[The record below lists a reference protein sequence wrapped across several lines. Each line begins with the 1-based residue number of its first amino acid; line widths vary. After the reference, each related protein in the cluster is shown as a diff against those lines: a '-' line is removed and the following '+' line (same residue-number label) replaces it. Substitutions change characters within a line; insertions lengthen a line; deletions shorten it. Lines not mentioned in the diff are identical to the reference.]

1 MIKIILFL
9 FATVCFGQSFNNYHN
24 LVERSDR
31 LIYNYEFEKAIDL
44 LNSAIEK
51 KRERPEAFLIL
62 SKIYLWY
69 YLGSSNSSDLKLFE
83 NYADS
88 VISKCNN
95 IIDDNNDINILYL
108 LGNIYKYK
116 AMMSAANANSLDA
129 FWATKTSVGFYEDV
143 LEIDSTYYSAQGG
156 IGIFEYALTYV
167 PSFFSWALTFTG
179 LSADDNNGFEL
190 VKKAYYKGKKDKIEL
205 QFHLAKLYDEY
216 LADYKSAIKLLDPLV
231 EEFPQNNILQYQR
244 AIEFIKSKNLNK
256 AKIDLEEILKNGHP
270 KFSQTISFTKFLLGD
285 VYFRQNNFEKALEY
299 YQQFLQTTKTIDYT
313 GIASLR
319 AAICNH
325 FLDNQNEFRKYAV
338 LASNGNQ
345 DIEDDNYAK
354 ELSLKFLENGL
365 NKEWE
370 FQIKIENLY
379 LAGNNKKVIESVNEI
394 VDTIES
400 EEIKSLL
407 LNYKTS
413 SLIELNKFSDAK
425 KIANQLKNYDLQSS
439 FWIKPMAYV
448 NLAKINM
455 AEKKYSA
462 AKQYVQAVS
471 EIDNYSRKNQ
481 IKSYLNK
488 IKIDLKGKKL

>member
-1 MIKIILFL
+1 MIRIILFL
-9 FATVCFGQSFNNYHN
+9 FATLSFGQSLKNYQN

-51 KRERPEAFLIL
+51 KRERPEAFLIY

-69 YLGSSNSSDLKLFE
+69 YLGSSNSSDLQLFE
-83 NYADS
+83 NYSDS
-88 VISKCNN
+88 VISKCN
-95 IIDDNNDINILYL
+95 IILEENNDINILYL

-129 FWATKTSVGFYEDV
+129 FWATKTSVGYYEDV

-156 IGIFEYALTYV
+156 IGIFEYALTFV
-167 PSFFSWALTFTG
+167 PSFFSWALTFSG
-179 LSADDNNGFEL
+179 LSADDNNGFTL
-190 VKKAYYKGKKDKIEL
+190 VKNAYYKGKKDKIEL

-216 LADYKSAIKLLDPLV
+216 LGDYKNAIKLLDPLIK
-231 EEFPQNNILQYQR
+231 EFPKNNILIYQR
-244 AIEFIKSKNLNK
+244 AIEFIKSKNLSK
-256 AKIDLEEILKNGHP
+256 AKFDLEEILKHGHP
-270 KFSQTISFTKFLLGD
+270 KFSQTISFSKFLLGD

-319 AAICNH
+319 AAICHH
-325 FLDNQNEFRKYAV
+325 FLDNPNEFRKFAV

-365 NKEWE
+365 DKEWE
-370 FQIKIENLY
+370 FQIKTENLY
-379 LAGNNKKVIESVNEI
+379 LAGNSKKVLESINEV
-394 VDTIES
+394 VDSIES
-400 EEIKSLL
+400 EEIISLL

-413 SLIELNKFSDAK
+413 ALIELNKLSEAK
-425 KIANQLKNYDLQSS
+425 EMANKLRNYDLQSS

-448 NLAKINM
+448 NLATISM
-455 AEKKYSA
+455 VEKKYSA
-462 AKQYVQAVS
+462 AKQYVKAVS
-471 EIDNYSRKNQ
+471 EMDNYRKKNQ

-488 IKIDLKGKKL
+488 IKNDLKGK